1 MDQLESQQ
9 SALGQARLGAYGVVV
24 GGALAVGAA
33 AGTATGSNAAK
44 AVLTAGLGAGAAV
57 AVATADKKRV
67 PAAPKALWNGMLNR
81 DPATITKADVDAIG
95 AKFGMKDMSKDC
107 PEAVT
112 ELYDA
117 YLQSIV
123 PMGEDPVQGWEPE
136 ALRNFRQQL
145 GLEDADAA
153 NAHMEVGRRLFRKR
167 IELGDKDADLESRRE
182 FQKLVF
188 ISTRTFGEK
197 QAKFLLPWNRIF
209 RVSDAQV
216 TLAMKESASNLFKT
230 RVVESGAIDTLE
242 SGALAAAKAYQ
253 QELNLKDADC
263 AEVVEKL
270 AQDFV
275 VQKVEAASELSQV
288 RSVNSDFS
296 EANNLLDQVLDYN
309 KKMASGGDVLPGL
322 KVCTLAGSSFE
333 EKNSEANALF
343 RNYVTAGT
351 EAGEFS
357 ADLKSNSGAL
367 KVLFGMGN
375 KEAEEIV
382 LDVTTKRYREL
393 LRDAVKSGE
402 LDKAE
407 SPAKVLQSICEKLQ
421 FPPEVAAEVNKENY
435 RTKMEQVMEKKMLTD
450 EDVEALGRVRRLL
463 CVPKDVVDECT
474 AEICGAVYKSAVL
487 GALSVGTEAFTPEL
501 RDRCNRAKDAVR
513 LTDDMALSILKAEV
527 VKAFMA
533 YIRVAR
539 TKQNKIEQS
548 KEIRKMVYFNST
560 VVTPMVSDV
569 TKAAAEDAAKELADL
584 LKEAQAAAKKEEADE
599 KKETE
604 AKADEEKKEEGEE
617 AKDGEEKKDVE
628 AKADGEE
635 AKEGEDKKAEE
646 DKKETEEIA
655 AKIEQPTYQ
664 KEINLKDE
672 VDNVSAQGLYQDYL
686 MFCMQ
691 GDTVNAPMGVQIT
704 IERDQSEFTRLSQ
717 LGDILGLNQFE
728 VGSVHKGLADKAYRA
743 QAEQI
748 LGDGRG
754 LTAERTEKLAEIQ
767 KGLSLPDADAQKII
781 KGITSKKMLQ
791 DMQAQIAMGT
801 LTIADIRRMK
811 DEGVDIENNIS
822 MDKRMSMFRKNA
834 EKRLT
839 DGSGSSDLS
848 ALTDTLPEDLS
859 ITKEKA
865 QKELLK
871 IANEK
876 KRSTMVQ
883 AVAELRQKKVDD
895 VMKSAKNL
903 VACHGVAPESKLEWA
918 VEEELKDIF
927 SVFVMQGA
935 GAEEQEKLQ
944 AALGLDDA
952 VCADVKEIVDA
963 GKFQLKA
970 DVADEALF

>member
-67 PAAPKALWNGMLNR
+67 TAAPKALWNGMLNR

-296 EANNLLDQVLDYN
+296 EANNLLDQVLSYN
-309 KKMASGGDVLPGL
+309 KKMASGGDALPGL

-487 GALSVGTEAFTPEL
+487 GALSVGTEAFTP
-501 RDRCNRAKDAVR
+501 RAPR
-513 LTDDMALSILKAEV
+513 
-527 VKAFMA
+527 
-533 YIRVAR
+533 
-539 TKQNKIEQS
+539 Q
-548 KEIRKMVYFNST
+548 
-560 VVTPMVSDV
+560 
-569 TKAAAEDAAKELADL
+569 
-584 LKEAQAAAKKEEADE
+584 
-599 KKETE
+599 
-604 AKADEEKKEEGEE
+604 
-617 AKDGEEKKDVE
+617 
-628 AKADGEE
+628 
-635 AKEGEDKKAEE
+635 
-646 DKKETEEIA
+646 
-655 AKIEQPTYQ
+655 
-664 KEINLKDE
+664 
-672 VDNVSAQGLYQDYL
+672 
-686 MFCMQ
+686 
-691 GDTVNAPMGVQIT
+691 
-704 IERDQSEFTRLSQ
+704 
-717 LGDILGLNQFE
+717 
-728 VGSVHKGLADKAYRA
+728 
-743 QAEQI
+743 
-748 LGDGRG
+748 
-754 LTAERTEKLAEIQ
+754 
-767 KGLSLPDADAQKII
+767 
-781 KGITSKKMLQ
+781 
-791 DMQAQIAMGT
+791 
-801 LTIADIRRMK
+801 
-811 DEGVDIENNIS
+811 
-822 MDKRMSMFRKNA
+822 
-834 EKRLT
+834 
-839 DGSGSSDLS
+839 
-848 ALTDTLPEDLS
+848 
-859 ITKEKA
+859 
-865 QKELLK
+865 
-871 IANEK
+871 
-876 KRSTMVQ
+876 VQ
-883 AVAELRQKKVDD
+883 ARQGCR
-895 VMKSAKNL
+895 AT
-903 VACHGVAPESKLEWA
+903 HG
-918 VEEELKDIF
+918 
-927 SVFVMQGA
+927 
-935 GAEEQEKLQ
+935 
-944 AALGLDDA
+944 
-952 VCADVKEIVDA
+952 
-963 GKFQLKA
+963 
-970 DVADEALF
+970 